1 MVNKKRIRAL
11 AEAERLMDE
20 GAVPWVWAPNDV
32 GNYERMAVTPSVMTD
47 LGLQTGQTVN
57 TFIVDAIA
65 ELSMRVLAERLQ
77 DFKQSLDD
85 VSLDPNFDFRSMMN
99 DNDT

>member
-11 AEAERLMDE
+11 AEAERLMDQ

-32 GNYERMAVTPSVMTD
+32 GNYERMAVSPTIMTD
-47 LGLQTGQTVN
+47 LGLEIGQTVN

-65 ELSMRVLAERLQ
+65 ELSLRVLAERIQ
-77 DFKQSLDD
+77 DLRQTMEDAN
-85 VSLDPNFDFRSMMN
+85 LDPNFDFRSMIN
-99 DNDT
+99 DNNT